1 MESEFKRFWSLHL
14 LTAFEE
20 ALYEDSD
27 EYLWAH
33 PQINVLQYVL
43 RAPDLETCQEA
54 TGDLLQELSQLGYR
68 VSAKKAQLFQLE
80 VTYLGYIFKGAN
92 SFCQTPGG
100 KPSLA
105 SQSHQPKGRYGNF

>member
-33 PQINVLQYVL
+33 PQINVLQNVL
-43 RAPDLETCQEA
+43 WGDRPGDHTRPA
-54 TGDLLQELSQLGYR
+54 TGAESTWLLS
-68 VSAKKAQLFQLE
+68 
-80 VTYLGYIFKGAN
+80 I
-92 SFCQTPGG
+92 C
-100 KPSLA
+100 
-105 SQSHQPKGRYGNF
+105 